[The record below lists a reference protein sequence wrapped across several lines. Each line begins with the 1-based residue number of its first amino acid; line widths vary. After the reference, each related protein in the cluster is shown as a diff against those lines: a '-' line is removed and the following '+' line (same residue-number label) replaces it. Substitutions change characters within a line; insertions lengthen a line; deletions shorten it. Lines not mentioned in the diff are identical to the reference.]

1 MYAVFIILSNVNE
14 LDDISKV
21 FYENGCGATTIDSC
35 GIGKVLLRNNI
46 DIPIFAGIR
55 NLVEGTKPYNKTI
68 ISVIKKENKMRTIV
82 DKINKDFLATPDSG
96 VMFVMPVLEC
106 YGLRNDEYEN
116 ILESKKIL

>member
-1 MYAVFIILSNVNE
+1 MYAVFIILSNVSK
-14 LDDISKV
+14 LDNISKV

-55 NLVEGTKPYNKTI
+55 NLVEGSKPYNKTI
-68 ISVIKKENKMRTIV
+68 ISIIKQENKMRTIV
-82 DKINKDFLATPDSG
+82 DIINKDFLNEPDSG

-116 ILESKKIL
+116 Y